1 MTERKTNED
10 WKKVVHSNAE
20 DIAKYYSC
28 FGVAAAKR
36 GGMRS
41 EGCLPANQN
50 TSGNLFFMSLE
61 LRVVR
66 TTDRTYPQLTRLSAQ
81 ALRPP
86 H

>member
-20 DIAKYYSC
+20 DVAKYYSC

-50 TSGNLFFMSLE
+50 ATQSHHAAATFSLC
-61 LRVVR
+61 RW
-66 TTDRTYPQLTRLSAQ
+66 SCG
-81 ALRPP
+81 
-86 H
+86 